1 MTPTN
6 SKFLKSLFAVIISVA
21 TTLPS
26 IAEETSVELKSQD
39 FELTGP
45 SADMATSANANGASL
60 TLENTGTAP
69 VVGPNQKLIS
79 VKNEFYESIKVV
91 LEAADAEIK
100 NKEIYLSPYQIRN
113 DITISKN
120 ISYKIKL
127 YDIYDKYLGYL
138 INTDTK
144 SANLISISPF
154 LLMQESTAKKP
165 LPVIITVKPDN
176 SSKAEAAPTIA
187 AVSTPAAGKTTE
199 PKEVKFQS
207 SAPSYVAATATAA
220 TPVEKKE
227 VQSPPSSEFKRIK
240 ISNIS
245 DADYHVDIQDNTGKS
260 IGGGWEISNESYL
273 PEFLDQ
279 EYNNIYVRAD
289 YQLVLTNKK
298 DKEVTTKP
306 IKELK
311 VDEKGNYVW
320 FIGDEDKEQ

>member
-1 MTPTN
+1 MTQQN
-6 SKFLKSLFAVIISVA
+6 SKFLKSLFALIISVA
-21 TTLPS
+21 TSLPNL
-26 IAEETSVELKSQD
+26 AEEAAGPAELKSQD
-39 FELTGP
+39 FETTGP
-45 SADMATSANANGASL
+45 TIPSVETPAPAPEPSL

-69 VVGPNQKLIS
+69 TVGPNQKLVSI
-79 VKNEFYESIKVV
+79 KNEFYESIKVV

-100 NKEIYLSPYQIRN
+100 NKEIYLNPYQVRN
-113 DITISKN
+113 DVTISKN
-120 ISYKIKL
+120 INYKIKL
-127 YDIYDKYLGYL
+127 YDISDKYMGYI

-154 LLMQESTAKKP
+154 LLVQESNSKKP

-176 SSKAEAAPTIA
+176 SSKLESTPIA
-187 AVSTPAAGKTTE
+187 TVSTPTPKTIE
-199 PKEVKFQS
+199 PKEFKTNPN
-207 SAPSYVAATATAA
+207 ASYVAATAT
-220 TPVEKKE
+220 PVVEKQE
-227 VQSPPSSEFKRIK
+227 AQTAPSGFKRIK

-245 DADYHVDIQDNTGKS
+245 DADYHVDIVDHSGKNVGS
-260 IGGGWEISNESYL
+260 GWDISNEAYL

-320 FIGDEDKEQ
+320 FIGDDDQEQ

>member
-1 MTPTN
+1 MTQQN

-26 IAEETSVELKSQD
+26 IAEETAGPAELKSQD
-39 FELTGP
+39 FETTAP
-45 SADMATSANANGASL
+45 SNDTAPATANAIGSSL
-60 TLENTGTAP
+60 TLESTGTAP

-79 VKNEFYESIKVV
+79 VKNEFYESIKLV

-100 NKEIYLSPYQIRN
+100 SKEIYLNPYQIRN

-154 LLMQESTAKKP
+154 LLVQESTAKKP

-176 SSKAEAAPTIA
+176 SSKVEAAPTA
-187 AVSTPAAGKTTE
+187 TVSAPTTTKTVEPNELKTT
-199 PKEVKFQS
+199 PTL
-207 SAPSYVAATATAA
+207 SYVAATAT

-227 VQSPPSSEFKRIK
+227 TQSSPTSEFKRIK

-245 DADYHVDIQDNTGKS
+245 DADYHVDIHDNTGKS

-320 FIGDEDKEQ
+320 FIGDEDKE